1 MVFAA
6 AGLEA
11 VPSHNAQFASAAAA
25 GAFDLQA
32 RPVRQYLHSGVTGAS
47 YVPL

>member
-6 AGLEA
+6 AGLGA
-11 VPSHNAQFASAAAA
+11 VPSHNAQFAVAADV

-32 RPVRQYLHSGVTGAS
+32 RPVRQYLHSGAAGG
-47 YVPL
+47 